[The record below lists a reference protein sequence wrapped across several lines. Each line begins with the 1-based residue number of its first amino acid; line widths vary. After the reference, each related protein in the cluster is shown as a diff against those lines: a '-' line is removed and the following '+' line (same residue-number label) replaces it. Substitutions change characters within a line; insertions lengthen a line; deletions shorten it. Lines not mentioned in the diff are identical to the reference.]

1 MYFQSTNAS
10 SPSLYVFC
18 EVGAF
23 SSVFYSNPSLILS
36 PVQNALAAL
45 FRMSR
50 SSQLFPTLTS
60 ANNLLLRFRFSAQS
74 FVSVIA
80 SHVTDVAV
88 RGNVDP
94 FLTRLTPGTFT
105 DLFEL
110 ANAYSDVMDD
120 VLSACL
126 LRSSQRTA
134 GDALRGC
141 MELALDLCVLAGDR
155 KRGRVEEHAAM
166 SLLETLHA
174 SFVGKMDTLV
184 SEISA
189 PAPLSVVRTGNLWF
203 LQVKALRELVEKD
216 STSSHISSEYV
227 HLAAGGSKGPMVTGG
242 VGSLHH
248 LLVRLDLG
256 LDQRTSSILS
266 SSTRRL

>member
-1 MYFQSTNAS
+1 MTR
-10 SPSLYVFC
+10 
-18 EVGAF
+18 E
-23 SSVFYSNPSLILS
+23 
-36 PVQNALAAL
+36 
-45 FRMSR
+45 
-50 SSQLFPTLTS
+50 SQLFPTLTS

-80 SHVTDVAV
+80 SHVPDVAV

-105 DLFEL
+105 DVFEL

-166 SLLETLHA
+166 SLLEDLHA

-184 SEISA
+184 SETYIRRPRPCQYSE
-189 PAPLSVVRTGNLWF
+189 PLTSGF
-203 LQVKALRELVEKD
+203 LQVRALRELIEKE

-248 LLVRLDLG
+248 LLVRLDVG

-266 SSTRRL
+266 SSTRRF